1 MRLRPKL
8 LVTSTLFCGLS
19 FLGCHQDVPIHPD
32 RPYVAEGVVM
42 KDVVFHSAALN
53 RDMPYRVFLPKNVND
68 GTRLPV
74 VYLLHGGN
82 GSYRDWSDDSTVSSY
97 AVIGM
102 ILVMPEGE
110 FSYYMNSVKD
120 PAARFE
126 DYTFGDLLADVESR
140 FPVAKTRNKRA
151 VIGISMG
158 GFAAI
163 KIALTRPDLFSF
175 VAALSPPIDV
185 AHRQFRLRRWGEWWR
200 IRKIFGSSESEER
213 RSRDPISLVQTA
225 DRARTAYFYILPDRT
240 NRC

>member
-1 MRLRPKL
+1 
-8 LVTSTLFCGLS
+8 
-19 FLGCHQDVPIHPD
+19 
-32 RPYVAEGVVM
+32 
-42 KDVVFHSAALN
+42 
-53 RDMPYRVFLPKNVND
+53 
-68 GTRLPV
+68 
-74 VYLLHGGN
+74 
-82 GSYRDWSDDSTVSSY
+82 
-97 AVIGM
+97 M

-140 FPVAKTRNKRA
+140 FPVAKTRDKRA
-151 VIGISMG
+151 IIGISMG